1 MNTIDNLNEQIILDY
16 KSALP
21 QYTVMDRYYRGDH
34 DCIYFAN
41 DGNRNNVAIHNFIA
55 KFCDEEVNYCLNN
68 PISYVSKTGDP
79 EIIKAIDKYLTHWK
93 TNHNSILMR
102 NLEIYGKCYNLH
114 YIDAKGRFCERLL
127 TPLNAIAYR
136 DHDGIPQR
144 FIHFYTLKYDTS
156 EYYDIYY
163 PDGRIETYKGNGLW
177 NTQKQ
182 PFKGVPVSI
191 CEMDDISETVFSK
204 IRTLQDSYNQVLSDQ
219 VAIIESYKNAYLIMT
234 GVSID
239 SEMTEKLKTQGLIVL
254 PSNGKA
260 SWLMKEMNDGYITS
274 MLTTLRDSMYSAT
287 NHIDGNEKLVSNASS
302 LALRT
307 RLIFLEQRSKAMY
320 DYVSDAIYDRLER
333 LFEYLYLKGV
343 GDYDV
348 ANLEVKFTP
357 SVPVDTVSVV
367 QTISQLG
374 DKLSTETALSLLPFI
389 ENPAIEI
396 EKIKKE
402 RADLEEV
409 DLDKLPQVSNG

>member
-1 MNTIDNLNEQIILDY
+1 MKTIDSLNEQIILDY
-16 KSALP
+16 KSTLP
-21 QYTVMDRYYRGDH
+21 QYTIMDRYYRGDH
-34 DCIYFAN
+34 DLIYNVSGN
-41 DGNRNNVAIHNFIA
+41 DHNIAIQNFIA
-55 KFCDEEVNYCLNN
+55 KFCDEEVNYCLCN

-79 EIIKAIDKYLTHWK
+79 EIIKAIDKYLNHWK

-102 NLEIYGKCYNLH
+102 NLEIYGKCYNVH

-127 TPLNAIAYR
+127 TPLNAIAYC
-136 DHDGIPQR
+136 DSDGIPQR
-144 FIHFYTLKYDTS
+144 FIHFYTLKYDNA

-163 PDGRIETYKGNGLW
+163 SDGRIETYKDNGLIS
-177 NTQKQ
+177 TRKQ
-182 PFKGVPVSI
+182 PFKGIPVSI
-191 CEMDDISETVFSK
+191 CEMTDISETIFSK

-219 VAIIESYKNAYLIMT
+219 VAVIESYKTAYLIIT

-239 SEMTEKLKTQGLIVL
+239 DETAKNLQSKGLLAL
-254 PSNGKA
+254 PANGKA
-260 SWLMKEMNDGYITS
+260 SWLMKNVPDLYIQN
-274 MLTTLRDSMYSAT
+274 MLNNLRDAMYSAT
-287 NHIDGNEKLVSNASS
+287 NHLDGNEKLQSNLSS
-302 LALRT
+302 LALRS
-307 RLIFLEQRSKAMY
+307 RLIFLEQRSKSMY

-333 LFEYLYLKGV
+333 LFEYLSLKGV

-348 ANLEVKFTP
+348 ADIEVKFTP
-357 SVPVDTVSVV
+357 SVPVDTVSIV

-402 RADLEEV
+402 RADLKEV
-409 DLDKLPQVSNG
+409 DLDKLPQVPNG